1 MLPWVVIDRTHSRQA
16 TLSFFPCSHSRFG
29 SHPSLIPEKITPLF
43 SRTYVQP
50 ILQPVCFQIHA
61 CNGDMP
67 PFPPCLFTLLHRSIE
82 SQVTKSPVVHP
93 LYAQQL
99 TKCSSRNSFILKT
112 IHFDGGYG
120 VPSDLRTFRR
130 SNVQKLQRFLNLSP
144 LFSYSC
150 ALFCT
155 FLHFFALPKNSTLL
169 FSSDSALCVKK
180 HNHRGSGRGGQ
191 ISLPASPGP
200 GNSTRSKWLS
210 QCVQQDMRH
219 RSHRTTILSTRD
231 LLALFGLGW
240 AKVDL
245 KWRFELT
252 RERV

>member
-155 FLHFFALPKNSTLL
+155 FLHSPKTQL
-169 FSSDSALCVKK
+169 FYFQAIPHSLQKNGGWREWVFSLVKV
-180 HNHRGSGRGGQ
+180 
-191 ISLPASPGP
+191 
-200 GNSTRSKWLS
+200 GNSLRSTTRQSRVTKL
-210 QCVQQDMRH
+210 
-219 RSHRTTILSTRD
+219 
-231 LLALFGLGW
+231 GLG
-240 AKVDL
+240 
-245 KWRFELT
+245 
-252 RERV
+252 

>member
-1 MLPWVVIDRTHSRQA
+1 MLAWAVIDRTHSRQT

-82 SQVTKSPVVHP
+82 SQVTKSPVAHP

-112 IHFDGGYG
+112 IHFDGGGMGYLPISERFD
-120 VPSDLRTFRR
+120 VPMFKS
-130 SNVQKLQRFLNLSP
+130 SNDSSIYPLSFHT
-144 LFSYSC
+144 LAHSF
-150 ALFCT
+150 ALF
-155 FLHFFALPKNSTLL
+155 LHSRKTQLVSFQAIPHSASKNTTT
-169 FSSDSALCVKK
+169 A
-180 HNHRGSGRGGQ
+180 GGGRGTNLTPCVSRTGEIRPGQ
-191 ISLPASPGP
+191 SGSLNAF
-200 GNSTRSKWLS
+200 NR
-210 QCVQQDMRH
+210 
-219 RSHRTTILSTRD
+219 TRD
-231 LLALFGLGW
+231 TGHIAQLSFRPETCWPCSDWGGL
-240 AKVDL
+240 KS
-245 KWRFELT
+245 T
-252 RERV
+252 

>member
-82 SQVTKSPVVHP
+82 SQVTKSPVAHP

-155 FLHFFALPKNSTLL
+155 FLHFFALPKNSTT
-169 FSSDSALCVKK
+169 
-180 HNHRGSGRGGQ
+180 GGRGEGDKSHSLRLQDREIRPGQ
-191 ISLPASPGP
+191 SGSLNAFNRTCDIGHIAQLSFRPETCWPCSDWG
-200 GNSTRSKWLS
+200 GLKST
-210 QCVQQDMRH
+210 
-219 RSHRTTILSTRD
+219 
-231 LLALFGLGW
+231 
-240 AKVDL
+240 
-245 KWRFELT
+245 
-252 RERV
+252 

>member
-1 MLPWVVIDRTHSRQA
+1 MLAWAVIDRTHSRQT

-82 SQVTKSPVVHP
+82 SQVTKSPVAHP

-120 VPSDLRTFRR
+120 VPSDLERFDVPMFKS
-130 SNVQKLQRFLNLSP
+130 SNDSSIYPLSFHT
-144 LFSYSC
+144 LGHSF

-155 FLHFFALPKNSTLL
+155 RQKINS
-169 FSSDSALCVKK
+169 FIFK
-180 HNHRGSGRGGQ
+180 R
-191 ISLPASPGP
+191 
-200 GNSTRSKWLS
+200 
-210 QCVQQDMRH
+210 
-219 RSHRTTILSTRD
+219 
-231 LLALFGLGW
+231 
-240 AKVDL
+240 
-245 KWRFELT
+245 
-252 RERV
+252 

>member
-155 FLHFFALPKNSTLL
+155 FLHSPKTQLVS
-169 FSSDSALCVKK
+169 FQAIPHSASK
-180 HNHRGSGRGGQ
+180 NTTTAGRGEGDKSH
-191 ISLPASPGP
+191 SLRLQDP

-210 QCVQQDMRH
+210 QCVQQDTRH
-219 RSHRTTILSTRD
+219 RSHRATILSTRD

>member
-1 MLPWVVIDRTHSRQA
+1 MLAWAVIDRTHSRQT

-43 SRTYVQP
+43 SLTFVQP

-67 PFPPCLFTLLHRSIE
+67 TFPPCLFTLLHRSIE
-82 SQVTKSPVVHP
+82 SQVTKSPVAHP

-112 IHFDGGYG
+112 IHFDGGGYG

-150 ALFCT
+150 ALLCT
-155 FLHFFALPKNSTLL
+155 FFALAQNSTRF
-169 FSSDSALCVKK
+169 FSSDSAFCVKK
-180 HNHRGSGRGGQ
+180 HNHREWGKGDKSH
-191 ISLPASPGP
+191 SLRLQDR

-210 QCVQQDMRH
+210 QCVQQDTRH
-219 RSHRTTILSTRD
+219 RSHRATILSTRD

-240 AKVDL
+240 VKVDL
-245 KWRFELT
+245 KWRFELM

>member
-99 TKCSSRNSFILKT
+99 TKCSSRNCFILKT
-112 IHFDGGYG
+112 IHFDGGVWG
-120 VPSDLRTFRR
+120 TFRSRTVSTFQHSTAPTIPQSIPSLFILLRT
-130 SNVQKLQRFLNLSP
+130 P
-144 LFSYSC
+144 
-150 ALFCT
+150 
-155 FLHFFALPKNSTLL
+155 LHFFALAQNSTRF
-169 FSSDSALCVKK
+169 FSSDSAFCVKK
-180 HNHRGSGRGGQ
+180 HNHRGWGKGDKSHSLRLQDRG
-191 ISLPASPGP
+191 I
-200 GNSTRSKWLS
+200 STRSKWLS
-210 QCVQQDMRH
+210 QCVQQDTRH
-219 RSHRTTILSTRD
+219 RSHRATILSTRD

-240 AKVDL
+240 AKLGL
-245 KWRFELT
+245 KSRFELM

>member
-155 FLHFFALPKNSTLL
+155 PQKLNSFIFKRFRTLRQ
-169 FSSDSALCVKK
+169 KTQPP
-180 HNHRGSGRGGQ
+180 GSGRRGQ

-200 GNSTRSKWLS
+200 GKFDPVKVALSMRSTGHATSVTSRNYTFRPETCWPCSDWDGPK
-210 QCVQQDMRH
+210 
-219 RSHRTTILSTRD
+219 ST
-231 LLALFGLGW
+231 
-240 AKVDL
+240 
-245 KWRFELT
+245 
-252 RERV
+252 

>member
-1 MLPWVVIDRTHSRQA
+1 MLAWVVIDRTHSRQA

-67 PFPPCLFTLLHRSIE
+67 PFPLCLFTLLHRSIE

-120 VPSDLRTFRR
+120 VPSDLERFRL
-130 SNVQKLQRFLNLSP
+130 SNVQPLQRFLNLSP
-144 LFSYSC
+144 LFSYSW
-150 ALFCT
+150 ALLCT
-155 FLHFFALPKNSTLL
+155 FLHSPKNQL
-169 FSSDSALCVKK
+169 FYFQAIPHSASK
-180 HNHRGSGRGGQ
+180 NTTTAGGGRGTNLTPCVSRTGEIRPGQ
-191 ISLPASPGP
+191 SGSLNAF
-200 GNSTRSKWLS
+200 NR
-210 QCVQQDMRH
+210 
-219 RSHRTTILSTRD
+219 TRD
-231 LLALFGLGW
+231 TGHIAQLSLRPETCWPCSDWGGP
-240 AKVDL
+240 
-245 KWRFELT
+245 
-252 RERV
+252 

>member
-1 MLPWVVIDRTHSRQA
+1 VIDRTHSRQA

-29 SHPSLIPEKITPLF
+29 SHPSLIPEKITPLL

-120 VPSDLRTFRR
+120 VSSDLRTFRT
-130 SNVQKLQRFLNLSP
+130 LQRFLNLSP
-144 LFSYSC
+144 LFSHSC

-155 FLHFFALPKNSTLL
+155 PQKLNSFIFKRFRTLRQKTQPPGVGKGVRQRSTSSCGVLAFSAAKVGNSISAPRHASHESLPLGALP
-169 FSSDSALCVKK
+169 FARGYRSARIRMEP
-180 HNHRGSGRGGQ
+180 HD
-191 ISLPASPGP
+191 
-200 GNSTRSKWLS
+200 T
-210 QCVQQDMRH
+210 
-219 RSHRTTILSTRD
+219 
-231 LLALFGLGW
+231 
-240 AKVDL
+240 
-245 KWRFELT
+245 
-252 RERV
+252 